1 MAGGRSVVTFAKLA
15 KWTFG
20 VSAVIAVIAL
30 VVVIDPFTSTTD
42 RGGAERAQAGGSAET
57 AAGIDDASPQNPPPE
72 ESDLPPEFPE
82 TDIPSEA
89 ATAPNRFAGGAQ
101 TAWVLADRNAIAPER
116 LPPHQETY
124 TDARLVS
131 LAGGLG
137 NWSAGSRVFFDIP
150 HTGERLESVIER
162 VESGLAGNLSYIGRV
177 DRDDALHRVVGT
189 VGTRNAFAYIDSG
202 QGSYELVGNRE
213 FGWLMSTAG
222 MEQHVDYSKS
232 DIYPLDDSQ
241 RDEP

>member
-1 MAGGRSVVTFAKLA
+1 MTFAKLA

-20 VSAVIAVIAL
+20 IAAVIAVVA
-30 VVVIDPFTSTTD
+30 VIGTLGGRTD
-42 RGGAERAQAGGSAET
+42 RGGVGRTLTGGGAENAARTGDAQFQDPS
-57 AAGIDDASPQNPPPE
+57 PE
-72 ESDLPPEFPE
+72 ESNLSPGIPG
-82 TDIPSEA
+82 TDIPSEP
-89 ATAPNRFAGGAQ
+89 ATAPDRFAGGGQA
-101 TAWVLADRNAIAPER
+101 AWALADQNAVAPER
-116 LPPHQETY
+116 LPPYQETY

-162 VESGLAGNLSYIGRV
+162 VESGLAGNISYIGRV
-177 DRDDALHRVVGT
+177 DRDDALHRVVVT
-189 VGTRNAFAYIDSG
+189 VGARNAFAFIDSG

-232 DIYPLDDSQ
+232 DIYPLEDRE
-241 RDEP
+241 RDEL